1 MSYPRFKD
9 PEVGMPVGENRSL
22 ETQLLGVFTELD
34 TGVIAFNLKGE
45 RVFCTEKLVQLIGEK
60 PINLDTFIQCITPSE
75 TTRKQIRQSI
85 IESEEHQTSL
95 EFYSSEKPWCLKAMT
110 IDGSPPIQV
119 ILLENQAA
127 DIEKRHHL
135 ERLERLATIGQ
146 ITAGAAHEFNNNL
159 TSILGWTQIA
169 MQNTP
174 QDSPAASALDIIEEN
189 AHKAKRIFSKLLD
202 MTRSQDEKGERAFV
216 SPEDVLEEALS
227 VLMFELQNAKI
238 ELIRRFEPTLPCY
251 LDADG
256 LAQVIVNI
264 VRNGIDAMQERGGG
278 KLEVGAV
285 MDEKELRIFFTDN
298 GPGMSQEVCDHIFD
312 SFFTTKRDRDTPTHG
327 GTGLGLSISQDII
340 KRMGGKITVE
350 STVGAGST
358 FAIQLPMESVQ
369 PPPPQM
375 NSRMT
380 RPTIPPGAIVLVVD
394 DEPDIGEMIRMSL
407 ELQGVSVISVSSGE
421 EAVGQLGR
429 IPFDAAFVD
438 YTMPGLS
445 GHDLGREMQKA
456 QPNLPIVF
464 MSGLNVEIDNIIG
477 DFIKKPF
484 DLDEIQ
490 KKLYEVLKQK
500 KESAKLKR
508 AGDSSTSP
516 V

>member
-9 PEVGMPVGENRSL
+9 PSVGMNAGENSSL
-22 ETQLLGVFTELD
+22 ETQLLGVFSELD
-34 TGVIAFNLKGE
+34 TGVIAFDPKGIL
-45 RVFCTEKLVQLIGEK
+45 VFHTEKLVQLIGEK
-60 PINLDTFIQCITPSE
+60 PDRLETFIQRVTPSE
-75 TTRKQIRQSI
+75 TTRKQIRQAISD
-85 IESEEHQTSL
+85 SEGRQASL
-95 EFYSSEKPWCLKAMT
+95 EFYVAEKPLCLKTMML
-110 IDGSPPIQV
+110 DGAPPVRV
-119 ILLENQAA
+119 ILLEDQTK
-127 DIEKRHHL
+127 DIEKKRHL

-159 TSILGWTQIA
+159 TSVLGWTQIA

-174 QDSPAASALDIIEEN
+174 PNSPAASALDIIDEN
-189 AHKAKRIFSKLLD
+189 AQKAKRIFSKLLD
-202 MTRSQDEKGERAFV
+202 MTRSQDEKNERTFI
-216 SPEDVLEEALS
+216 SPEDVLEEALG

-238 ELIRRFEPTLPCY
+238 ELVRRFEPTLPCY

-256 LAQVIVNI
+256 LGQVIVNI
-264 VRNGIDAMQERGGG
+264 VRNGIDAMQEKGGR
-278 KLEVGAV
+278 LEVGV
-285 MDEKELRIFFTDN
+285 DMDEKKLAIFFRDN

-312 SFFTTKRDRDTPTHG
+312 SFFTTKRDSDTPTHG

-340 KRMGGKITVE
+340 RRMGGEIAVE
-350 STVGAGST
+350 SVIGQGSVFT
-358 FAIQLPMESVQ
+358 IRLPMESVQ
-369 PPPPQM
+369 PPTTQM
-375 NSRMT
+375 TSRMT

-407 ELQGVSVISVSSGE
+407 ELQGVSVISVSSGD

-445 GHDLGREMQKA
+445 GHALGREMQKA

-464 MSGLNVEIDNIIG
+464 MSGLNVETDNVIG

-490 KKLYEVLKQK
+490 KKLYEVLKRK
-500 KESAKLKR
+500 KEASR
-508 AGDSSTSP
+508 PEQTNGSSTAP
-516 V
+516 A